1 MSDEKK
7 PGIKI
12 AYSKLE
18 KVLEVIS
25 LIGIAL
31 NVYIILRYY
40 SVLPDTIPRH
50 YGAAGVP
57 DGYAG
62 KSSLFFIPIVMLSL
76 YILLTVLSRF
86 PHTFNYAVEINEKN
100 AKAQYHAA
108 RIMMIIMKA
117 EIVCCFTYI
126 ESKTVMV
133 ALGKATGLGIGF
145 LPVFLIIIFGT
156 IGVYINKSL
165 KINKKENIWRAVEL
179 QPLYL
184 MQVEYFYI

>member
-1 MSDEKK
+1 MSDEKR
-7 PGIKI
+7 PAIKI

-18 KVLEVIS
+18 KLFEGIS

-40 SVLPDTIPRH
+40 NVLPDTIPRH

-76 YILLTVLSRF
+76 NILLTVLSRF
-86 PHTFNYAVEINEKN
+86 PHTFNYAVEINEEN
-100 AKAQYHAA
+100 AKVQYHAA

-126 ESKTVMV
+126 EGKTVMV
-133 ALGKATGLGIGF
+133 ALGKAKGLGIGF
-145 LPVFLIIIFGT
+145 LPVFLILVFGT
-156 IGVYINKSL
+156 IGVYINRSL
-165 KINKKENIWRAVEL
+165 KINKRRKYEE
-179 QPLYL
+179 Q
-184 MQVEYFYI
+184 

>member
-7 PGIKI
+7 PVIKI

-18 KVLEVIS
+18 KVFEVIS

-126 ESKTVMV
+126 EGKTVMV
-133 ALGKATGLGIGF
+133 ALGKATGLGVEF

-165 KINKKENIWRAVEL
+165 NINKKEKI
-179 QPLYL
+179 
-184 MQVEYFYI
+184 